1 MERGLLTPKSV
12 LLTILSSSLC
22 ALTKMTDEETEAQR
36 DEGAAAICYLSG
48 VHRSSWD
55 WVSHKRGFN
64 VIENLAIGTASGK
77 C

>member
-1 MERGLLTPKSV
+1 
-12 LLTILSSSLC
+12 
-22 ALTKMTDEETEAQR
+22 MTDEETEAQR

>member
-1 MERGLLTPKSV
+1 MDLSLSTPKSV

-22 ALTKMTDEETEAQR
+22 ALTRMTDEETEAQG
-36 DEGAAAICYLSG
+36 DEGAAAICHLSG

-77 C
+77 S